1 MQKAQ
6 NKTNKQNK
14 VSTKANKETKT
25 MEKQVKTQVRLEDK
39 IYAEI
44 NKAME
49 ADKNIRLQKNTGHY
63 AVKYGNKVLFEFHDK
78 KKAISHLTFCS
89 QEKVFG
95 IIKEKFAKDKG
106 YRVVP
111 KSYGWRI
118 DTEMLLTPELVKVF
132 PALLK
137 STIAEAIEQLN
148 IKAKEKEQ
156 AKKQADKKVAK
167 A

>member
-1 MQKAQ
+1 MQKQ
-6 NKTNKQNK
+6 VKTQNKQNK
-14 VSTKANKETKT
+14 VDTKANKGDKT
-25 MEKQVKTQVRLEDK
+25 MEKQVKPQARLEDK

-49 ADKNIRLQKNTGHY
+49 QDKNIRTQKNTGHT
-63 AVKYGNKVLFEFHDK
+63 AIKYGNKVLFEFHDK

-89 QEKVFG
+89 QEKVFN

-118 DTEMLLTPELVKVF
+118 DTEMLLTPELVKAF
-132 PALLK
+132 PLLLK
-137 STIAEAIEQLN
+137 TVIAEAVENLN
-148 IKAKEKEQ
+148 NKEKQ
-156 AKKQADKKVAK
+156 AKKQAPKKVAK
-167 A
+167 AS